1 MEIAKEILA
10 CASKPNGK
18 QPEALVCSLCG
29 KPATQLVDGDPSCPD
44 HIEQI
49 YEHQVED
56 YTSKHLV
63 DNEWRNV

>member
-1 MEIAKEILA
+1 MKDIVG
-10 CASKPNGK
+10 CTSKSDGK
-18 QPEALVCSLCG
+18 KPEASVRSLCG
-29 KPATQLVDGDPSCPD
+29 KPATQFVDGEPSCPN

-63 DNEWRNV
+63 NNE

>member
-1 MEIAKEILA
+1 MERVKDTVV
-10 CASKPNGK
+10 CTSKAEGK
-18 QPEALVCSLCG
+18 KADVSVCPLCG
-29 KPATQLVDGDPSCPD
+29 KLATQLVDGEPSCPD

-63 DNEWRNV
+63 DNEWRKV

>member
-1 MEIAKEILA
+1 MEKVKDVVA
-10 CASKPNGK
+10 CTSKADGK
-18 QPEALVCSLCG
+18 KAEPSVCSLCG
-29 KPATQLVDGDPSCPD
+29 RPGTQLVDGEPSCPD

-63 DNEWRNV
+63 DNEWRKV